1 MNWRRAIEEDGFAI
15 LPGIFPQQEADCL
28 LEQIAALAPNHSRA
42 GVRNAMALPPA
53 SALARRADMME
64 LARGVLGS
72 QAFPFRAT
80 IFNKS
85 PTANWLVVWHQDTAL
100 PLQTR
105 VDVQGWGPWSVKE
118 GISYAH
124 APATALAQVVALRV
138 SLDDST
144 LDNGPLRVLPKTHT
158 FGALTDDN
166 IHDLALRIPPV
177 SCIVPKGGILAM
189 KPLIVHASSKSQTK
203 FPRRVLHIEYA
214 ASETIAKPLQ
224 IAVA

>member
-1 MNWRRAIEEDGFAI
+1 VDWRAVIEDTGFAI
-15 LPGIFPQQEADCL
+15 LPDVLSRQEVDYL
-28 LEQIAALAPNHSRA
+28 LEEIAALAPPHSRA
-42 GVRNAMALPPA
+42 GVRHAMALPPV
-53 SALARRADMME
+53 SALARRSEMVE

-80 IFNKS
+80 IFDKS

-100 PLQTR
+100 PLQMR
-105 VDVQGWGPWSVKE
+105 VDVQGWGPWSVKD

-166 IHDLALRIPPV
+166 IHDLALRIPAV

-203 FPRRVLHIEYA
+203 LPRRVLHIQYA